1 MNNLELRHLIRYCK
15 KYEMDLQEI
24 DNSLT
29 YHENK
34 EHLRE
39 LMQMIART
47 LDVFEM
53 ERMAEM
59 QNQYMKEHFISFY
72 LACQMAGETKSTK
85 TGQVPSDH
93 KFSLKLFTE
102 QQSLE

>member
-1 MNNLELRHLIRYCK
+1 MNYLELATLIRYCK
-15 KYEMDLQEI
+15 KYDIDFQEI
-24 DNSLT
+24 DDSLNFR
-29 YHENK
+29 ENK

-47 LDVFEM
+47 LDVFEI

-59 QNQYMKEHFISFY
+59 QNQYMKEHFISYY

-85 TGQVPSDH
+85 IGQPSSDH

-102 QQSLE
+102 QQS